1 MKISLPP
8 VIVADANVVLSALI
22 GGRARLVIAFPHE
35 PKCIATEAVAHE
47 IARHVPRLA
56 AKRDLDHALLLAAL
70 QVMPIE
76 WKPASSYKGQRKEA
90 EKRIA
95 DRDPD
100 DWPTVALALEL
111 DLPSGPRTKTS
122 RSPAS
127 RSSRPANCSTRCET
141 PVTARSGAPIPRPSE
156 GRHSPGLHWSGGPPR
171 TTPPMLMW
179 EECGKTALRVPLP
192 STSPQTK
199 KPRICRAFR

>member
-22 GGRARLVIAFPHE
+22 GGRARLVIASPHE

-56 AKRDLDHALLLAAL
+56 AKRNLDPALLLAAL

-111 DLPSGPRTKTS
+111 DLP
-122 RSPAS
+122 
-127 RSSRPANCSTRCET
+127 
-141 PVTARSGAPIPRPSE
+141 V
-156 GRHSPGLHWSGGPPR
+156 WSQDKDLSIAGIEVF
-171 TTPPMLMW
+171 TTGELLD
-179 EECGKTALRVPLP
+179 ALRDAGH
-192 STSPQTK
+192 ST
-199 KPRICRAFR
+199 